1 MLMLQRF
8 LIPCL
13 LLSLAVVAAGQSPV
27 ETQPDEAPAVAAP
40 DATEENSKAL
50 PPAQPASPGVTVP
63 PQPRP
68 QTQPANQGEQPLS
81 VQQQLAIFDQL
92 QQRILKLQVE
102 LQEAK
107 KQNERFRQSL
117 IESRDTAG
125 RLQSEVN
132 RAAVVQEI
140 QRREIEELRQRLAR
154 ASRPESA
161 DEAAPATLNEEED
174 EQRVDALVEVGRL
187 RRLNEKLELQLKLA
201 AIEDPDE
208 KARKLLAQLQET
220 NETLQKVEA
229 LRRQLSSLV
238 VKQAD
243 EIRLLR
249 ERQEALD
256 KQIRDLQASPPP
268 AVVAAT
274 TQPVTLPAPPAVTT
288 QPAEAKTPPA
298 DTASTQPADEP
309 ADTTEVAPAKPKRLH
324 GKLTDVND
332 ITIVINA
339 GRDKGVQ
346 KGMRLIVYRD
356 DKFIG
361 YLDIVEVR
369 DEEAAGTMN
378 QRIRDPQVGDSVI
391 DRLE

>member
-1 MLMLQRF
+1 
-8 LIPCL
+8 
-13 LLSLAVVAAGQSPV
+13 
-27 ETQPDEAPAVAAP
+27 
-40 DATEENSKAL
+40 
-50 PPAQPASPGVTVP
+50 
-63 PQPRP
+63 
-68 QTQPANQGEQPLS
+68 
-81 VQQQLAIFDQL
+81 LAIFDQL

-268 AVVAAT
+268 TVVAAT
-274 TQPVTLPAPPAVTT
+274 TQPVTLPEPPAVTT
-288 QPAEAKTPPA
+288 QPAEAETPPA

>member
-63 PQPRP
+63 PQPKP

-274 TQPVTLPAPPAVTT
+274 TQPVTLPEPPAVTT

>member
-1 MLMLQRF
+1 M
-8 LIPCL
+8 
-13 LLSLAVVAAGQSPV
+13 
-27 ETQPDEAPAVAAP
+27 AAP
-40 DATEENSKAL
+40 DTTDDNGKAL
-50 PPAQPASPGVTVP
+50 PPPQSASPELAVPLEPTPQAQPADQSD
-63 PQPRP
+63 
-68 QTQPANQGEQPLS
+68 EPLS

-102 LQEAK
+102 LQEAR

-125 RLQSEVN
+125 RLQSEAN

-154 ASRPESA
+154 TSRPASADDESA
-161 DEAAPATLNEEED
+161 ATLNDEQD

-187 RRLNEKLELQLKLA
+187 KRLNEKLELQLKLA

-243 EIRLLR
+243 EIRALR
-249 ERQEALD
+249 ERQERLD
-256 KQIRDLQASPPP
+256 QQIRELQATPPP

-274 TQPVTLPAPPAVTT
+274 TQPIALSKP
-288 QPAEAKTPPA
+288 
-298 DTASTQPADEP
+298 DEP
-309 ADTTEVAPAKPKRLH
+309 AADADTLPTEPASSLPVDESDTTEETDLSAKPKRVH
-324 GKLTDVND
+324 GKLTEVND
-332 ITIVINA
+332 ITLVVNA
-339 GRDKGVQ
+339 GRNKGVK

>member
-1 MLMLQRF
+1 MLQRF

>member
-1 MLMLQRF
+1 MLQRF

-63 PQPRP
+63 PQPKP

-274 TQPVTLPAPPAVTT
+274 TQPVTLPEPPAVTT

>member
-1 MLMLQRF
+1 MLQRF

-274 TQPVTLPAPPAVTT
+274 TQPVTLPEPPAVTT
-288 QPAEAKTPPA
+288 QPAEAETPPA